1 VNPENLELVY
11 EWLAFRA
18 KHGEKTAFL
27 DAMIFARDAMAELGD
42 DGVQRLTR
50 ESLPARAETFTMLP
64 EERQFARDVAGE
76 LRRRK
81 AANSVPGSTH
91 DSTESLDTSR
101 RRRGGGGDL
110 RLGGAELTLDDGG
123 DDDDDMN
130 NHPGMRYGR
139 EGRKL
144 RHGHGVDSTY
154 QTAEE
159 RLAGEELDRRGER
172 QIAGAFG
179 GKKTR

>member
-1 VNPENLELVY
+1 
-11 EWLAFRA
+11 
-18 KHGEKTAFL
+18 
-27 DAMIFARDAMAELGD
+27 
-42 DGVQRLTR
+42 
-50 ESLPARAETFTMLP
+50 
-64 EERQFARDVAGE
+64 
-76 LRRRK
+76 
-81 AANSVPGSTH
+81 
-91 DSTESLDTSR
+91 
-101 RRRGGGGDL
+101 
-110 RLGGAELTLDDGG
+110 
-123 DDDDDMN
+123 
-130 NHPGMRYGR
+130 MRYGR